1 MKNIEFCLLVEEL
14 NKTFEERV
22 QEARES
28 GYASQLIIDN
38 YRGDAEAVV
47 LEYMHGSYICDN
59 GKRVNVN
66 GEYINEKME
75 LVNYN
80 EEKINADGFR
90 INENGDVI
98 EGKLNYHQTLRE
110 IKNRPLCFFENK
122 IENLICE
129 MANLNH
135 NGSLSGLGID
145 NYLRLSFICH
155 RWGLYISCLGSKCEA
170 EARKYLYD
178 ALMYISMWMGGS
190 NVLMINK
197 EIDAGMQERASVAR
211 LGGKGRAKNYAS
223 LKSKVIELLGV
234 NAPAGGWKSKVSAI
248 DSLESSIIEFIREE
262 RINFDLVSKENCVDY
277 SASWDKIRRMIS
289 DWSRNDNQI
298 KSVFDEVVIKN
309 IINKKV

>member
-28 GYASQLIIDN
+28 ASQLIIDN
-38 YRGDAEAVV
+38 YRGNAETVV
-47 LEYMHGSYICDN
+47 LQYMHGSYICDN

-80 EEKINADGFR
+80 KEKINADGSR

-135 NGSLSGLGID
+135 NGSLSGLDID
-145 NYLRLSFICH
+145 NYLRLAFICH

-248 DSLESSIIEFIREE
+248 DSLESSIVEFIREE
-262 RINFDLVSKENCVDY
+262 RINFDLVRKESCVDY